1 MPSTNPQQI
10 EPTEFE
16 PSHYAL
22 TGARV
27 NGCLHLYWCVQVIKM
42 LVIVVALFAFCWLP
56 LQTYNLLSEIYPQI
70 NT

>member
-1 MPSTNPQQI
+1 
-10 EPTEFE
+10 
-16 PSHYAL
+16 
-22 TGARV
+22 
-27 NGCLHLYWCVQVIKM
+27 M